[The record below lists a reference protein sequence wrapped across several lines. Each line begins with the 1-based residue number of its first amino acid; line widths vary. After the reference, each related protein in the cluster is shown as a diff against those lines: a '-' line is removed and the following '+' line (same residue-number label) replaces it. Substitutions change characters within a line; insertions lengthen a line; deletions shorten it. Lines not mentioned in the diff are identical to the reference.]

1 MEGPIYEVKS
11 TGSFYVVY
19 DADDGNIV
27 HTHEYIALPGAEYP
41 PESEI
46 EAEAL
51 EMAARATGKEVERMG
66 TLRVR
71 KDDLRVGA
79 EYAVD
84 LGEERLVEQ
93 QPPT

>member
-1 MEGPIYEVKS
+1 MEGPIYEAKP

-19 DADDGNIV
+19 DAEGNIV
-27 HTHEYIALPGAEYP
+27 HTHEYMALAGAEHP
-41 PESEI
+41 PETEI

-51 EMAARATGKEVERMG
+51 EMAAKATGKEVERMA

-71 KDDLRVGA
+71 KDDLKVGA

-84 LGEERLVEQ
+84 LREERLVEQ

>member
-1 MEGPIYEVKS
+1 MEGPIYEAKS

-27 HTHEYIALPGAEYP
+27 HTHEYTALAGAEHP
-41 PESEI
+41 PETEI

-51 EMAARATGKEVERMG
+51 EMAARATGKEVERMA

-71 KDDLRVGA
+71 KGDLRVGA

-84 LGEERLVEQ
+84 LSEERLVEQ
-93 QPPT
+93 

>member
-27 HTHEYIALPGAEYP
+27 HTHEYIALAGAEYP

-84 LGEERLVEQ
+84 LREERLAEQ